1 MEVVLRCTNTRYVT
15 EVESEFEVMSFILVI
30 KSITS
35 LIYDW
40 QLIINT

>member
-15 EVESEFEVMSFILVI
+15 VESEFEVMSFILVI
-30 KSITS
+30 KLITS